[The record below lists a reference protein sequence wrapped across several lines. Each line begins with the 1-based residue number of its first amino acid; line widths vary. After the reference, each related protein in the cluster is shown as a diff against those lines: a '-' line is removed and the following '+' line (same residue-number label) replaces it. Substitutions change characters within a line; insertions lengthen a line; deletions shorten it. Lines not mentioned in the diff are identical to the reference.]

1 MAGVVIRVFTNYT
14 VRFRLGHV
22 LYALPGL
29 KVKLNPEAF
38 IFRIDEAVGV
48 AAVPVH
54 KGQPFRNAAIGKEDG
69 QAELYREEL
78 DGVAGLIGGNQALDR
93 TINNP
98 LYDASD
104 RKKVLQ
110 AIIGKLN
117 LSKVMNSFLMLLFD
131 KGRFDF
137 ITSINEL
144 YQKLADELK
153 GIARAS
159 LVSATELSSET
170 VDKIRASLSQKTGKD
185 IILDTKQDPDLI
197 GGIVTRIGDL
207 VLDGSIKTQLLNMR
221 ESLKRGESV

>member
-1 MAGVVIRVFTNYT
+1 M
-14 VRFRLGHV
+14 
-22 LYALPGL
+22 
-29 KVKLNPEAF
+29 KKL
-38 IFRIDEAVGV
+38 AVGRRY
-48 AAVPVH
+48 AKALLL
-54 KGQPFRNAAIGKEDG
+54 IGKEDG
-69 QAELYREEL
+69 QAEIYREEL
-78 DGVAGLIGGNQALDR
+78 DGVARLIDESQTLNHA
-93 TINNP
+93 INNP
-98 LYDASD
+98 LYDAAD

-110 AIIGKLN
+110 AIVGKLN
-117 LSKVMNSFLMLLFD
+117 LSKVMSSFLMLLFD

-137 ITSINEL
+137 ISSINEL

-170 VDKIRASLSQKTGKD
+170 VEKIRTSLSKKTGKD